1 MPSSRRSATPRR
13 SAAWRLTA
21 PATLAFALGSAAVLW
36 VAYGVTASQVRR
48 QIDAA
53 LTSEAADFAA
63 EARALPP
70 ERLPGWLETE
80 RRDLLHFFGL
90 SSTRTLASGVDEAVL
105 VVVAPNGSALAWSGI
120 GDPAPLLEAL
130 RSRGAH
136 RFHRSRRAG
145 TPRPTTLSVR
155 GLSRPLRVVAWHS
168 RGEVGVVLGVTPP
181 SAQPLLARI
190 ATILAILWAVVVAIG
205 ATLATWS
212 VRRAL
217 RRVETITRAAAAID
231 APETGRRLEGGEARD
246 EIGELATT
254 LNGMLDRIAAGARE
268 IRRMSQDAAHDLR
281 TPLTVIR
288 GRLEVALARAPDGA
302 PDGDWQADVAEAVEG
317 LDRLSSMLEAILDVA
332 EAEGSALRLRRE
344 SVDLVELAAELVDLY
359 APAAEERGLELALHA
374 SGPVPLRVDP
384 HLLRRAVAN
393 LLDNALHHARGG
405 RRVEVR
411 VARTSS
417 GEALLE
423 VADDGAG
430 FSPELGEAVFQ
441 RTVRGPESPGFGL
454 GLPLVRAAA
463 RAHGGDAT
471 AGRSDLGG
479 ASVTVRLPLGDRFL
493 TESSSS

>member
-1 MPSSRRSATPRR
+1 MPGRRRSAVSRR
-13 SAAWRLTA
+13 SAAWRLTV
-21 PATLAFALGSAAVLW
+21 PATLAFALGSATALW
-36 VAYGVTASQVRR
+36 VAYGVTAALVRR
-48 QIDAA
+48 QLDAVLA
-53 LTSEAADFAA
+53 SEAADLAA
-63 EARALPP
+63 EARSLP
-70 ERLPGWLETE
+70 RDGLPAWLETE
-80 RRDLLHFFGL
+80 RGDLLRFFGL
-90 SSTRTLASGVDEAVL
+90 ASSRTLASGVDEAVL
-105 VVVAPNGSALAWSGI
+105 VVVAPDGSAIAWSGVP
-120 GDPAPLLEAL
+120 DPSPLLAAL
-130 RSRGAH
+130 RSR
-136 RFHRSRRAG
+136 RAATQG
-145 TPRPTTLSVR
+145 PATLSVP
-155 GLSRPLRVVAWHS
+155 GLPRPLRVVGWRPRRA
-168 RGEVGVVLGVTPP
+168 VGVVLGVTPP

-254 LNGMLDRIAAGARE
+254 LNGMLDRIAAGSRE

-288 GRLEVALARAPDGA
+288 GRLEVALARAPDSA

-317 LDRLSSMLEAILDVA
+317 LDRLSAMLEAILDVA

-344 SVDLVELAAELVDLY
+344 SIDLVELAAELVDLY
-359 APAAEERGLELALHA
+359 APAGEERGLELALHA
-374 SGPVPLRVDP
+374 SGPVPLRIDP

-393 LLDNALHHARGG
+393 LLDNALHHVRGG